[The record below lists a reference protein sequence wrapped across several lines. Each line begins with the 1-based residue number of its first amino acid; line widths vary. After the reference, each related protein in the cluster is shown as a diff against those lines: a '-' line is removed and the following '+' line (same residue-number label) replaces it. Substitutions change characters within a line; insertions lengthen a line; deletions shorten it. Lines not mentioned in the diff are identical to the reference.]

1 MNKTKLI
8 ILAIFVSISFM
19 SLQSCRRSA
28 SNTTGWEYN
37 NPKNGG
43 FEVAPFEEQMTGPGL
58 ILIEGGTFVMG
69 RAEQDVMYEWNNT
82 PRRVSV
88 SSFYM
93 DEVEV
98 RNLDYLEYLHWLYR
112 VFVPAD
118 YAVVYRKAL
127 PDTLVW
133 RNKLAYNEP
142 QVEYYLRHPAYREY
156 PVVGVS
162 WEQANDYCSWRTDRV
177 NEMILVETGVIVL
190 SPEPSAEGYFNT
202 ESYLSYED
210 YEGNSDRRF
219 QNLVTGEYRNAKME
233 DGILLPNYRL
243 PTEAEWEFAALGL
256 IGNTL
261 GERILER
268 RLYPWNGHIT
278 RTDDNRFYGDF
289 VANMRRGK
297 GDYMGIAGHL
307 NDAADITAPVY
318 SYWPNDYGLY
328 NMGGNVSEW
337 VMDVY
342 RNQSHEYVN
351 ELSPFRGNVYQT
363 RVIEDVQENLIAERD
378 TIGKIPMVPVSDF
391 KNNRRRNYR
400 ESDNINYMD
409 GDFGSN
415 VLTDGTS
422 NWNNK
427 AGSLNTRSMYSSD
440 PMNKETQDIY
450 SLVTDKSRVYK
461 GGSWKD
467 LQYWMGPGQRRFL
480 EQDEAT
486 DYIGFRCAMAR
497 LGAPISQTR

>member
-1 MNKTKLI
+1 MNKIKLV
-8 ILAIFVSISFM
+8 ILSIFIGVIFVGT
-19 SLQSCRRSA
+19 QSCRRSA
-28 SNTTGWEYN
+28 SSTTGWEYN

-58 ILIEGGTFVMG
+58 VLIEGGTFVMG
-69 RAEQDVMYEWNNT
+69 QTEQDVMYDWNNR
-82 PRRVSV
+82 PRRVTV

-93 DEVEV
+93 DEVEI

-112 VFVPAD
+112 VFVPNDLAT
-118 YAVVYRKAL
+118 VFHKAL

-133 RNKLAYNEP
+133 RNQLAYNEP
-142 QVEYYLRHPAYREY
+142 YVQYYLRHPAYREY

-162 WEQANDYCSWRTDRV
+162 WEQASDYCAWRTDRV
-177 NEMILVETGVIVL
+177 NEMILVEQGLVSLV
-190 SPEPSAEGYFNT
+190 PEPSPEEYFST
-202 ESYLSYED
+202 EAYFVYED
-210 YEGNSDRRF
+210 YEGNTDRRL
-219 QNLVTGEYRNAKME
+219 QNIVTGEFRNAKME

-268 RLYPWNGHIT
+268 RLYPWNGQIT
-278 RTDDNRFYGDF
+278 RTDDKKFYGDF
-289 VANMRRGK
+289 VANMKRGK
-297 GDYMGIAGHL
+297 GDYMGIAGYL
-307 NDAADITAPVY
+307 NDAADATAPVY

-342 RNQSHEYVN
+342 RDLSHEQV
-351 ELSPFRGNVYQT
+351 SDFRPFRGNVYT
-363 RVIEDVQENLIAERD
+363 TKVIEDVQENIIAERD
-378 TIGKIPMVPVSDF
+378 SIGRIPEVPVSDF

-400 ESDNINYMD
+400 QSNNINYID
-409 GDFGSN
+409 GDYASIVN
-415 VLTDGTS
+415 TDGRLTWTFEEETS
-422 NWNNK
+422 TK
-427 AGSLNTRSMYSSD
+427 MYAAD
-440 PMNKETQDIY
+440 AMNVIEDGEIHT
-450 SLVTDKSRVYK
+450 LVTDRARVYK

-467 LQYWMGPGQRRFL
+467 LQYWMGPGQRRYL

-486 DYIGFRCAMAR
+486 DHIGFRCAMAR
-497 LGAPISQTR
+497 LGPPIGRGR